1 MARSALWAVLFFLTF
16 IAGPATALRVVVI
29 SDLNGSYGSTDYSR
43 RIPVAIQR
51 IIELKPDLVIS
62 TGDMVA
68 GQRKPVLG
76 AGEVRAMWAGFHRVV
91 SDPLAQA
98 GIPLAV
104 TPGNHDA
111 SAYGGFEGER
121 KIFGEE
127 WRARKPDLRF
137 LDGADYPFFYAF
149 EMEGV
154 RFASLDATTLGP
166 LRGKQM
172 ARLSKVMKGSGA
184 AVTFSHLPLW
194 PFAQKREREII
205 GDPALE
211 ALYHDLGVDL
221 HLSGHH
227 HAYYPGWKDGVA
239 YVSQACL
246 GGGPRVLIGDSAR
259 SGHSFTVLEFEN
271 GELGSV
277 TAYEGPDF
285 RRPIDPKTLPAE
297 IRSGKAVLKRL
308 DLVR

>member
-1 MARSALWAVLFFLTF
+1 MARRAFWAVLVLLSLL
-16 IAGPATALRVVVI
+16 AGPAVALRVVVI
-29 SDLNGSYGSTDYSR
+29 SDLNGSYGSTSYSK

-51 IIELKPDLVIS
+51 IIEMKPDLVIS

-121 KIFGEE
+121 KIFGDE

-154 RFASLDATTLGP
+154 RFAGRHDAGTPSGETDGAPEQGHERVRCRRDLQP
-166 LRGKQM
+166 FAALALCPETRT
-172 ARLSKVMKGSGA
+172 RDHRRSGA
-184 AVTFSHLPLW
+184 GGS
-194 PFAQKREREII
+194 
-205 GDPALE
+205 
-211 ALYHDLGVDL
+211 
-221 HLSGHH
+221 LS
-227 HAYYPGWKDGVA
+227 
-239 YVSQACL
+239 
-246 GGGPRVLIGDSAR
+246 
-259 SGHSFTVLEFEN
+259 
-271 GELGSV
+271 
-277 TAYEGPDF
+277 
-285 RRPIDPKTLPAE
+285 
-297 IRSGKAVLKRL
+297 
-308 DLVR
+308 